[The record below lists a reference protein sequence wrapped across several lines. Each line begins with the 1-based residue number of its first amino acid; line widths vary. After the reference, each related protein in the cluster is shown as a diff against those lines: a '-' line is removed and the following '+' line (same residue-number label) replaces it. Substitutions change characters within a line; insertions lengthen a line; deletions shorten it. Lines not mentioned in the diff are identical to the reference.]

1 MDLEEEMEEINSPTE
16 SYVAHLQHRFL
27 KYLEYLENSK
37 ETVAVNPRDIC
48 KERAMFG
55 IKGDTDVSPL
65 EEDYLISKRWD
76 AQLFESF

>member
-27 KYLEYLENSK
+27 KYLEYLEKSK

-55 IKGDTDVSPL
+55 IKSNTNVSPL
-65 EEDYLISKRWD
+65 EEEYLISKGWNPE
-76 AQLFESF
+76 LFETH